1 MPKSQYEVIFARQL
15 KEAGLEFEREYR
27 FHPERKW
34 RLDFANRAKMVGFE
48 LEGGIWA
55 RGRHVR
61 GSGFIRDCEKY
72 AEATLLGWRVYR
84 IPVQWIA
91 AKHGRSWVE
100 RDQALR
106 LAQRAME
113 ALTDG

>member
-15 KEAGLEFEREYR
+15 ERAGLEFEREYC

-34 RLDFANRAKMVGFE
+34 RLDFANRDRMVCFE

-61 GSGFIRDCEKY
+61 GAGFISDCEKY

-84 IPVQWIA
+84 IPTQWIA
-91 AKHGRSWVE
+91 VKRGRRWVE
-100 RDQALR
+100 QDRALKLVR
-106 LAQRAME
+106 RAME
-113 ALTDG
+113 VLTDE